1 MESNE
6 NFIEK
11 RSFFFNI
18 NINIKLQT
26 HDLIKISF
34 TNISLN
40 KISKTDTIYTY
51 FNIF

>member
-1 MESNE
+1 MESNG
-6 NFIEK
+6 NFIEE
-11 RSFFFNI
+11 RSFFF
-18 NINIKLQT
+18 NIKLQT

-40 KISKTDTIYTY
+40 KISKTDMIYTY